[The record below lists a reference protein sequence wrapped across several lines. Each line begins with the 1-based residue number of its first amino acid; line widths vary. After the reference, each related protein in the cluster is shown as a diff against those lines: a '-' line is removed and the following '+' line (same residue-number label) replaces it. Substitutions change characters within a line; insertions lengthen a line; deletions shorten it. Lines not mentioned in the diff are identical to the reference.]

1 MSLVL
6 KAMEWVW
13 PGDFLVRRTIRGL
26 NRARLRELNQGGVEG
41 QTRRKQSLI
50 EQLRRSPLALV
61 PDQANEQHYEV
72 PAAFFEAV
80 LGPHLK
86 YSSGYWPDGV
96 ESLEAAERSMLELYV
111 ERAQL
116 ADGQRIL
123 DLGCGW
129 GSLSLFLAERFP
141 ASRILGVSNSASQRA
156 SILGRAARLGL
167 SNLEILTCDINRLE
181 LPAGEFDRIVSIE
194 MFEHLRNYE
203 TLFQLLSGALKPEGK
218 LFAHV
223 FAHRQHAYTFDPRGQ
238 GGLAG
243 DWMEREFFS
252 GGTMPSSD
260 LFTYFCGD
268 LRVEAQW
275 AVNGE
280 HYRRTSDAWLQQ
292 MRRRRARLVPLL
304 RQTYGRSWRRYWLGW
319 QLFFL
324 ACSELFGHERGQ
336 QWCVHHLLF
345 TRASPLASE
354 LPGTRATGP
363 DPAVRR

>member
-1 MSLVL
+1 MTAATTAGLRPEYTLGEGWHNNHHQYPSSERQGFYWWEVDATHYLLTALSPPWEWSGICVSLL
-6 KAMEWVW
+6 RLPTGNEPGARRAIEWVW
-13 PGDFLVRRTIRGL
+13 PGDFFMHAVRGL

-96 ESLEAAERSMLELYV
+96 ESLEAASGLCWSCTV
-111 ERAQL
+111 ERARTWPTGSAPPWTWAAAGVRSVFFWPNAFPPVASWVCL
-116 ADGQRIL
+116 IRLHSAPPFWDGRPQ
-123 DLGCGW
+123 
-129 GSLSLFLAERFP
+129 S
-141 ASRILGVSNSASQRA
+141 
-156 SILGRAARLGL
+156 GL

-181 LPAGEFDRIVSIE
+181 LPAGEFDRVSIE

-243 DWMEREFFS
+243 DYPMTGVFTAAARL
-252 GGTMPSSD
+252 PSS
-260 LFTYFCGD
+260 
-268 LRVEAQW
+268 
-275 AVNGE
+275 
-280 HYRRTSDAWLQQ
+280 
-292 MRRRRARLVPLL
+292 
-304 RQTYGRSWRRYWLGW
+304 
-319 QLFFL
+319 
-324 ACSELFGHERGQ
+324 
-336 QWCVHHLLF
+336 
-345 TRASPLASE
+345 
-354 LPGTRATGP
+354 
-363 DPAVRR
+363 